1 MGEVPSVRMVL
12 PMDMK
17 KLHCVSDESMYVT
30 ATSWRKGV
38 PKSGGGT
45 SHVLSQGSQ
54 HAIGTGAESDDVGC
68 AKDET
73 DDEADT
79 WDGW

>member
-17 KLHCVSDESMYVT
+17 KLDGVSNESMYVS
-30 ATSWRKGV
+30 ATSWKRCV

-54 HAIGTGAESDDVGC
+54 HAIWTGAESDDVGR
-68 AKDET
+68 AKDEA